1 MTEEV
6 KVEGAE
12 GTVDLE
18 KTQAAEELKAVV
30 EGQEAKP
37 PESKPPPP
45 EVKEAT
51 KSPAEPWAVKKL
63 RERLDKVTAKAK
75 GAEEELARLRA
86 GATRA
91 PEELAEQQIEERAR
105 ARATELALQMKFNED
120 TAKVLKAGRSGFP
133 DFDEKV
139 GALRTATLDESDPE
153 SAKRYVGLVS
163 GVLETAEGDATIAAK
178 LIHSLGSD
186 PETAERLLSLSP
198 VGLGRELAK
207 MAERPDPEPPSKA
220 PKPPSVVVGGRSASH
235 TPIDPSDPTRA
246 GQLSMAEWMARRAAQ
261 VKERQGMGAKIR

>member
-12 GTVDLE
+12 APVDLE
-18 KTQAAEELKAVV
+18 KTSAAEELKAAV
-30 EGQEAKP
+30 EEGAKEATK
-37 PESKPPPP
+37 ESKPPEPKAPP
-45 EVKEAT
+45 PTE
-51 KSPAEPWAVKKL
+51 SWAVKKL

-75 GAEEELARLRA
+75 GAEEELARIRA
-86 GATRA
+86 SAAKA

-120 TAKVLKAGRSGFP
+120 TAKVLRAGRSGFP

-163 GVLETAEGDATIAAK
+163 GVLETAEGDAAIAAK

-186 PETAERLLSLSP
+186 PETAERLLNLSP

-261 VKERQGMGAKIR
+261 VKERQSLGAKIR